1 MVRIRLRRIGSKGKA
16 FYKIIVADQRSP
28 QKGKYIE
35 EVGTY
40 DPHTN
45 PASINLMEDKISD
58 WISKGAQPSESV
70 YKIFNIAGFDNDGK
84 INPLILKKKKAKK
97 SPEQEAPAQE
107 APAQEAPA
115 QEAPVEEAPAQ
126 EAPVEEAP
134 AEEAPVE
141 EAPVEEAPAEEAPVE
156 DNKESEDK

>member
-28 QKGKYIE
+28 QKGKYLE

-45 PASINLMEDKISD
+45 PASVKLQESKISD

-70 YKIFNIAGFDNDGK
+70 YKIFNIAGFNNDGK
-84 INPLILKKKKAKK
+84 IKPLILKKNKSKK
-97 SPEQEAPAQE
+97 SSEQEVSSPA
-107 APAQEAPA
+107 A
-115 QEAPVEEAPAQ
+115 EEAPKA
-126 EAPVEEAP
+126 EEAP
-134 AEEAPVE
+134 AEDENLP
-141 EAPVEEAPAEEAPVE
+141 
-156 DNKESEDK
+156 KEGEK

>member
-16 FYKIIVADQRSP
+16 LYKIIVADQRSP

-45 PASINLMEDKISD
+45 PASINLVEDKISE

-70 YKIFNIAGFDNDGK
+70 YKIFNIAGFDDGGK
-84 INPLILKKKKAKK
+84 IKPLILPLCALDFAHMIKTSAIGLFEIHDF
-97 SPEQEAPAQE
+97 SPEIL
-107 APAQEAPA
+107 
-115 QEAPVEEAPAQ
+115 
-126 EAPVEEAP
+126 
-134 AEEAPVE
+134 
-141 EAPVEEAPAEEAPVE
+141 
-156 DNKESEDK
+156 

>member
-16 FYKIIVADQRSP
+16 LYKIIVADQRSP

-45 PASINLMEDKISD
+45 PASINLVEDKISD

-70 YKIFNIAGFDNDGK
+70 YKIFNIAGFDNGGK
-84 INPLILKKKKAKK
+84 IKPLILKKKKAKK
-97 SPEQEAPAQE
+97 SPEQEAPT
-107 APAQEAPA
+107 
-115 QEAPVEEAPAQ
+115 QEAPVEEAPTQEAPTQEAPTQ
-126 EAPVEEAP
+126 EAPV
-134 AEEAPVE
+134 
-141 EAPVEEAPAEEAPVE
+141 EEAPVE

>member
-16 FYKIIVADQRSP
+16 LYKIIVADQRSP

-45 PASINLMEDKISD
+45 PASINLLEDKISD

-70 YKIFNIAGFDNDGK
+70 YKIFNIAGFDNGGK
-84 INPLILKKKKAKK
+84 IKPLILKKKKAKK

-115 QEAPVEEAPAQ
+115 QEAPAQEAPAQ
-126 EAPVEEAP
+126 EALRH
-134 AEEAPVE
+134 
-141 EAPVEEAPAEEAPVE
+141 
-156 DNKESEDK
+156 KKLRHKKLRHKKLRLKKLRLKKLRLRRSSG

>member
-16 FYKIIVADQRSP
+16 LYKIIVADQRSP

-45 PASINLMEDKISD
+45 PASINLVEDKISD

-70 YKIFNIAGFDNDGK
+70 YKIFNIAGFDNGGK
-84 INPLILKKKKAKK
+84 IKPLILKKKKAKK
-97 SPEQEAPAQE
+97 SPEQEAPTQEAPAQEAPAQE

-115 QEAPVEEAPAQ
+115 QEAPVEEAP
-126 EAPVEEAP
+126 
-134 AEEAPVE
+134 VE
-141 EAPVEEAPAEEAPVE
+141 EAPVEEAPVE

>member
-28 QKGKYIE
+28 QKGKYLE

-45 PASINLMEDKISD
+45 PASVKLQESKISD

-70 YKIFNIAGFDNDGK
+70 YKIFNIAGFNNDGK
-84 INPLILKKKKAKK
+84 IKPLILKKNKSKK
-97 SPEQEAPAQE
+97 SSEQE
-107 APAQEAPA
+107 
-115 QEAPVEEAPAQ
+115 VLSSTTEEAPSSEKNKPQ
-126 EAPVEEAP
+126 APSPKRQA
-134 AEEAPVE
+134 
-141 EAPVEEAPAEEAPVE
+141 
-156 DNKESEDK
+156 SS

>member
-28 QKGKYIE
+28 QKGKYLE

-45 PASINLMEDKISD
+45 PASVNLEEDKISN

-70 YKIFNIAGFDNDGK
+70 YKIFNIAGFDNGGK
-84 INPLILKKKKAKK
+84 IKPLILKKSKAKK
-97 SPEQEAPAQE
+97 SPEQEVEASTPVEE
-107 APAQEAPA
+107 APKAEA
-115 QEAPVEEAPAQ
+115 APVEEAPKAE
-126 EAPVEEAP
+126 EAPAEETPVEEAP
-134 AEEAPVE
+134 AEENE
-141 EAPVEEAPAEEAPVE
+141 S
-156 DNKESEDK
+156 KEGEK